1 MNFKS
6 ISWVMAGL
14 LTALVSVNT
23 WAGSVVCTPGVF
35 SYSEVYSTSTVGA
48 TVKQVNVN
56 VTCVRDSTGTDG
68 TVSYQVTFNNGINA
82 GAGTQNKAFNGALTL
97 NYEFYKDSACLPI
110 NKLEG
115 TTTLDVVGQP
125 ATSVAKANST
135 VVTPLLFYAC
145 IPAGQTA
152 AASSVTYS
160 DTIILSIAGTS
171 SSPSVSYS
179 SGPASTTNSVSIIA
193 PPVCSI
199 STPPGN
205 ISLNYTAFQ
214 ASSAKGNTLFRVTCS
229 NGLAYTTKIT
239 DINNTVLVTDAVAA
253 GLNYSLGVSTTS
265 GGTPVTSNP
274 MTFTGTGNALDGYII
289 VTIPANQAGSCL
301 GGCSQTNTHY
311 LTLEY

>member
-1 MNFKS
+1 MNLKS
-6 ISWVMAGL
+6 ISWLMASL

-23 WAGSVVCTPGVF
+23 WAGSVVCTPGIF
-35 SYSEVYSTSTVGA
+35 SYSEVYSTSTIGA
-48 TVKQVNVN
+48 TVKQVTVN

-82 GAGTQNKAFNGALTL
+82 GVATQNIALNGAKPL
-97 NYEFYKDSACLPI
+97 NYEFYRDSACLT
-110 NKLEG
+110 KLEG
-115 TTTLDVVGQP
+115 TTTLNVVGQAAP
-125 ATSVAKANST
+125 SVAKANST
-135 VVTPLLFYAC
+135 VVTSLLFYAC
-145 IPAGQTA
+145 IPPGQTA
-152 AASSVTYS
+152 TAPSITYG
-160 DTIILSIAGTS
+160 DRITLSIAGTS
-171 SSPSVSYS
+171 SSNSVTYS
-179 SGPASTTNSVSIIA
+179 SGPDSTTSSVSIIA
-193 PPVCSI
+193 PPVCTI

-205 ISLNYTAFQ
+205 ISLSYTAFQ

-289 VTIPANQAGSCL
+289 VTIPANQAGSCS
-301 GGCSQTNTHY
+301 GSCSQMNTHY